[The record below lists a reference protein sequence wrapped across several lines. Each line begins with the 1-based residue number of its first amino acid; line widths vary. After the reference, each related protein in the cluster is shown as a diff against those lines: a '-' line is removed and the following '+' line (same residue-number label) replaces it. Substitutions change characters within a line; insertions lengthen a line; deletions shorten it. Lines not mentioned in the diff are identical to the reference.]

1 MANHKATEKDVRKV
15 KVRRERNRLKGKTT
29 RNAIRKV
36 AGTADFKD
44 AEKDL
49 PKTIAMIDKLAKSN
63 IIHKNKAA
71 NLKSKLTKKVNAL
84 KNKVVVEKVAKKAT
98 DKAIAKKAAT
108 AKAKKAAKK

>member
-36 AGTADFKD
+36 AAVTDFKE
-44 AEKDL
+44 ATESL

-84 KNKVVVEKVAKKAT
+84 KNAPVAAKPVKKGCER
-98 DKAIAKKAAT
+98 KLLPKKAAT
-108 AKAKKAAKK
+108 KKK

>member
-29 RNAIRKV
+29 RNAILKV
-36 AGTADFKD
+36 AATADFKE
-44 AEKDL
+44 ASENL

-84 KNKVVVEKVAKKAT
+84 KATATAEKP
-98 DKAIAKKAAT
+98 AKKAA
-108 AKAKKAAKK
+108 AKKAAPKKAAKKK

>member
-15 KVRRERNRLKGKTT
+15 KVRRERNRYKGKTT

-36 AGTADFKD
+36 AASATFDD
-44 AEKDL
+44 AAKDL
-49 PKTIAMIDKLAKSN
+49 PATIAMIDKLAKSN

-84 KNKVVVEKVAKKAT
+84 KTEKAAPKAAVKKASAKKAP
-98 DKAIAKKAAT
+98 
-108 AKAKKAAKK
+108 AKKAAKKK

>member
-15 KVRRERNRLKGKTT
+15 KTRRLRNRLKGKTT
-29 RNAIRKV
+29 RNAIRDIAATSNFDEASKS
-36 AGTADFKD
+36 
-44 AEKDL
+44 L

-84 KNKVVVEKVAKKAT
+84 KTTATAAEKP
-98 DKAIAKKAAT
+98 AKKAA
-108 AKAKKAAKK
+108 AKKAAPKKAAAKKK

>member
-36 AGTADFKD
+36 AATADFKE
-44 AEKDL
+44 ASENL

-63 IIHKNKAA
+63 VIHKNKAA

-84 KNKVVVEKVAKKAT
+84 KNAVAAVKP
-98 DKAIAKKAAT
+98 
-108 AKAKKAAKK
+108 AKKAAKKAAPKKAAKKK

>member
-15 KVRRERNRLKGKTT
+15 KVRRERNRYKGKTT

-36 AGTADFKD
+36 AGSATFDEA
-44 AEKDL
+44 AKDL
-49 PKTIAMIDKLAKSN
+49 STTIAMIDKLAKSN

-84 KNKVVVEKVAKKAT
+84 KNETAAAPKA
-98 DKAIAKKAAT
+98 AVKKAA
-108 AKAKKAAKK
+108 KKVPAKKAAKKK

>member
-36 AGTADFKD
+36 AATIDFKE
-44 AEKDL
+44 ASENL

-63 IIHKNKAA
+63 VIHKNKAA

-84 KNKVVVEKVAKKAT
+84 KTTATAEKPAKKTA
-98 DKAIAKKAAT
+98 AKKAAP
-108 AKAKKAAKK
+108 KKAAKKK